1 MGVKQKSKSLKA
13 REDNLSDSFFQLEVL
28 NGRQLMEEQFPSFA
42 GKVADLG
49 HRPLK
54 STEIQIFQLNIGKL
68 CNQTCSHCHVDAG
81 PDRKEENMDRATL
94 ERCLEIIGATP
105 SITTVDI
112 TGGAPEM
119 NPHFRWFVEECTNLG
134 KQVIDRCNLT
144 IIMANKKYHD
154 MPQFLAKHKVQVV
167 SSLPY
172 FSKKRTD
179 SQRGDGVFEDSIK
192 ALQMLNEVG
201 YGKEGTGLELHL
213 VYNPSGA
220 FLPGNQENLEAEFK
234 RQLSRKYNI
243 VFNNLFAITN
253 LPIARFLDYLIE
265 SENYKDYMQS
275 LIEAFNPGTVMG
287 LMCRNTI
294 SVSWDGHLYDCDFNQ
309 MLDLKVAV
317 PTSTHLDTFDANK
330 LQERNIVLNQHCYG
344 CTAGA
349 GSSCGGEIA

>member
-13 REDNLSDSFFQLEVL
+13 RDNNLSDSFFQLDVL
-28 NGRQLMEEQFPSFA
+28 NGRQLMEEQFPSFV
-42 GKVADLG
+42 GKVNNLG
-49 HRPLK
+49 HQPLK
-54 STEIQIFQLNIGKL
+54 STGIQIFQLNIGKL

-81 PDRKEENMDRATL
+81 PDRKEENMNRATL
-94 ERCLEIIGATP
+94 ERCLEIIGSTP
-105 SITTVDI
+105 TITTVDI

-119 NPHFRWFVEECTNLG
+119 NPHFRWFVEACTKLG

-154 MPQFLAKHKVQVV
+154 LPQFLAKHKVQVV

-213 VYNPSGA
+213 VYNPAGA
-220 FLPGNQENLEAEFK
+220 FLPDNQENLQAEFK

-253 LPIARFLDYLIE
+253 LPIARFLEYLIE
-265 SENYKDYMQS
+265 SDNYKDYMQA
-275 LIEAFNPGTVMG
+275 LVEAFNPATVMG

-317 PTSTHLDTFDANK
+317 PGSTHLDSFDANK
-330 LQERNIVLNQHCYG
+330 LQERNIILNQHCYG

-349 GSSCGGEIA
+349 GSSCGGEIT